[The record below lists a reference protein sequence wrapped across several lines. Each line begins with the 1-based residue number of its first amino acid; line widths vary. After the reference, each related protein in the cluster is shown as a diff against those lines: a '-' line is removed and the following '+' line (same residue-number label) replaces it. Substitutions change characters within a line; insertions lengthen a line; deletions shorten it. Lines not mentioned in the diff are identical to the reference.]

1 MQAPELHGLT
11 GWATIGFAR
20 SIVNKLLFE
29 TTPFTNASSRGCL
42 DKPARA
48 GRATQIAAMV
58 ITGLVA
64 FIWVYF
70 GRLYLIH
77 DPDEWRIANQQL
89 GYPLYIIPLIGV
101 THILGGVGLLI
112 PNMPRLTEW
121 VYAGLAINLLL
132 AFYSQLNGGG
142 STSDKFDPILVMAF
156 VFASYVLRRCMRANR
171 WSIRRTRSA
180 GSFTFSRHVAEAQRG
195 SGPRPFASET
205 SRKMRL
211 RDACEFP
218 NYLGE
223 FFLRCLRHALDG
235 YQ

>member
-1 MQAPELHGLT
+1 MKDEQT
-11 GWATIGFAR
+11 M
-20 SIVNKLLFE
+20 
-29 TTPFTNASSRGCL
+29 
-42 DKPARA
+42 DKPAG

-58 ITGLVA
+58 ITGLLA

-112 PNMPRLTEW
+112 PNVPRLTEW

-142 STSDKFDPILVMAF
+142 RTWDKIDPIFVIML
-156 VFASYVLRRCMRANR
+156 VFASYVLRRRTRANR
-171 WSIRRTRSA
+171 WSI
-180 GSFTFSRHVAEAQRG
+180 
-195 SGPRPFASET
+195 
-205 SRKMRL
+205 
-211 RDACEFP
+211 
-218 NYLGE
+218 
-223 FFLRCLRHALDG
+223 
-235 YQ
+235 